1 MPISCG
7 VYTIAVLIILLT
19 ILVFCEIF
27 FQLEDDDPYWY
38 VIVALCCLGPAIVG
52 AVFCVMF
59 IMRNRNWTRI
69 LMVWATILFLISIV
83 LVVSWD
89 AVYYIFLDRHMHV
102 SVGTQK
108 VGGKWGEYD
117 SSRKVM
123 TFYIVLFGII
133 VTAIFAYFICVTVS
147 YKTAL
152 ENDDDD
158 ESTESE
164 ESEKKEEDMMGEDMK
179 MDDAM
184 AMDMM

>member
-38 VIVALCCLGPAIVG
+38 VLVALCCLGPAILG
-52 AVFCVMF
+52 AAFCVMF
-59 IMRNRNWTRI
+59 LMRNRNWTRI

-102 SVGTQK
+102 SIGT
-108 VGGKWGEYD
+108 
-117 SSRKVM
+117 
-123 TFYIVLFGII
+123 
-133 VTAIFAYFICVTVS
+133 
-147 YKTAL
+147 
-152 ENDDDD
+152 
-158 ESTESE
+158 
-164 ESEKKEEDMMGEDMK
+164 EKINFMH
-179 MDDAM
+179 
-184 AMDMM
+184 